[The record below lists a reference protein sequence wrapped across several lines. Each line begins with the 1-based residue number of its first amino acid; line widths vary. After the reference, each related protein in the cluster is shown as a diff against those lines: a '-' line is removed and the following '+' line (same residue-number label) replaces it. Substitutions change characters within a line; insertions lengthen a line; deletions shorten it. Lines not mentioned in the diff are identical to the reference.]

1 MPQPLA
7 GVLRVVAFAKQRFE
21 STAGPVGKI
30 ALMILPVATLL
41 AYIASDKRHERD
53 QRERATTLL
62 RKLDTKFCLAIGVS
76 ADWGIICNW
85 FLRLFDVLSWSSK
98 LISHRLF
105 FFVWSI
111 NA

>member
-1 MPQPLA
+1 MSIQDDNITALERDGSAQPLA
-7 GVLRVVAFAKQRFE
+7 GVLRAVAFAKQRFE

-41 AYIASDKRHERD
+41 AYIASDKRNEKD

-62 RKLDTKFCLAIGVS
+62 RLLDTKFCIAIGAS

-85 FLRLFDVLSWSSK
+85 FFAIIR
-98 LISHRLF
+98 
-105 FFVWSI
+105 
-111 NA
+111 